1 MKQQRKREI
10 IESLKMCANLS
21 GENLDNYFEN
31 LRQIGKNLT
40 KNKMVK
46 KLGKFF
52 NILGNETRFTILKLL
67 NQKDYCVCELE
78 VILDKAQSSISH
90 HLKLLENAELIRGIR
105 KGYFTHYEII
115 EENFE
120 KFINALY
127 EQYPFLIS

>member
-21 GENLDNYFEN
+21 CENLENYFEN

-46 KLGKFF
+46 KLGKVF
-52 NILGNETRFTILKLL
+52 NTLGNETRFTILKLL